1 MFTSI
6 SWKTYLT
13 AIIVLAV
20 IYYLIIAILYYR
32 KDIQKRV
39 SGYSGSKLRKQPPAA
54 AISEEDTNVTAS
66 VSREK
71 RNDDDVLL
79 PVTYEL
85 KRELKELFEKATAN
99 NYPVSEL
106 LRSIQLLF
114 SNYPHLQDTAFQY
127 AINNYIKSEIK
138 ELFDILIPDADL
150 VKAWLG

>member
-39 SGYSGSKLRKQPPAA
+39 SGYSGPKLRKRPPAA
-54 AISEEDTNVTAS
+54 TSEEDANVTAFAS
-66 VSREK
+66 QEK
-71 RNDDDVLL
+71 RNNDDVLL
-79 PVTYEL
+79 PATYEL
-85 KRELKELFEKATAN
+85 KRELKELFEKAAAN
-99 NYPVSEL
+99 SYPVSEL
-106 LRSIQLLF
+106 LRSIQLLLR
-114 SNYPHLQDTAFQY
+114 NYPHLQDTAFQY

-138 ELFDILIPDADL
+138 ELSDILIPDADL
-150 VKAWLG
+150 AKAWLG